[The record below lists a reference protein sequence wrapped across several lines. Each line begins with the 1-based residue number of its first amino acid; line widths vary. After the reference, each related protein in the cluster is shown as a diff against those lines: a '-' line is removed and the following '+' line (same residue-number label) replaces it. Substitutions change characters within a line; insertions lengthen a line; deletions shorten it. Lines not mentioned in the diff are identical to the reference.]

1 MGKTGFDHRRRVPVW
16 LMVVFLSA
24 LAVALAAPA
33 ASGTAWAQTNDRSVE
48 PQNPVAGNVPGDA
61 LGNLSD
67 AELWR
72 AVRKGVTGTVSIPDK
87 QAGVLVQSEG
97 DNWRAARNG
106 PVTQGGLWL
115 LGGMLAVIAVFFA
128 VRGRI
133 KVDAGLSGATVER
146 FNNVE
151 RFAHWLSATSFIVL
165 ALSGLNMLYGKYVL
179 LPVLGPEAF
188 SLITLGGKY
197 AHNFLAF
204 AFMAGLVLMFV
215 LWIRDNIPNKYDMFW
230 LVEAGGFFTKGKHPP
245 SRKFNAGQK
254 IIFWVVILG
263 GLSLSISGIALLF
276 PFKLFVFSWTFQVL
290 NAIGIS
296 LPTDLTALQEMQLS
310 QIWHGVAA
318 LVMTAVI
325 LAHIYIGSLG
335 MQGAFDAMGTGQ
347 VDENWAREHHNIWL
361 AEVKGEPIPDPEDY
375 YGGGSAQP
383 AE

>member
-1 MGKTGFDHRRRVPVW
+1 MRKAGFDHGRRVPV
-16 LMVVFLSA
+16 LSVVVLLA
-24 LAVALAAPA
+24 VLAVALAVPG
-33 ASGTAWAQTNDRSVE
+33 ASGTAWAQTNERSVE
-48 PQNPVAGNVPGDA
+48 PQNPMSGNVPGES

-106 PVTQGGLWL
+106 PVTQSGLWV
-115 LGGMLAVIAVFFA
+115 LGGMLAFLAVFFA

-133 KVDAGLSGATVER
+133 KVDAGLSGTTVER

-165 ALSGLNMLYGKYVL
+165 ALTGLNLLYGKHVL

-204 AFMAGLVLMFV
+204 AFMTGVALMFV
-215 LWIRDNIPNKYDMFW
+215 LWVRDNIPNKYDLFW
-230 LVEAGGFFTKGKHPP
+230 LVEGGGFFTKGKHPP
-245 SRKFNAGQK
+245 ARKFNAGQK
-254 IIFWVVILG
+254 IIFWVVVLG
-263 GLSLSISGIALLF
+263 GLSLSLSGIALLF
-276 PFKLFVFSWTFQVL
+276 PFQFSFFSWTFQIL
-290 NAIGIS
+290 SAIGIS
-296 LPTDLTALQEMQLS
+296 LPADLTALQEMQLS

-318 LVMTAVI
+318 LVMIAVI

-375 YGGGSAQP
+375 YGEGPAQP